1 MTERVSTVLQVPLL
15 CPPYHSHSAPLYAL
29 MRKLHWQPQSQ
40 RQRQH
45 RRQRQRQRKAICLI
59 AYRRFMASV
68 WREKNK
74 AKSLERW

>member
-1 MTERVSTVLQVPLL
+1 MTLSECQLCCMFPPSVCPLL
-15 CPPYHSHSAPLYAL
+15 PFPHSAPLYAL

-40 RQRQH
+40 RQREH

-68 WREKNK
+68 WREKN
-74 AKSLERW
+74 

>member
-1 MTERVSTVLQVPLL
+1 
-15 CPPYHSHSAPLYAL
+15 

-45 RRQRQRQRKAICLI
+45 RRQRQRKAICLI

-68 WREKNK
+68 WRQKKQREKVGLLVMVLVMVVLVLLPRDEVYLVTSADFN
-74 AKSLERW
+74 

>member
-1 MTERVSTVLQVPLL
+1 
-15 CPPYHSHSAPLYAL
+15 

-68 WREKNK
+68 WRQKK
-74 AKSLERW
+74 KTKRKG

>member
-1 MTERVSTVLQVPLL
+1 
-15 CPPYHSHSAPLYAL
+15 

-45 RRQRQRQRKAICLI
+45 RRQRQRKAICLI

-74 AKSLERW
+74 AKRLERW

>member
-1 MTERVSTVLQVPLL
+1 MTLSECQLCCKFPSSAPLL
-15 CPPYHSHSAPLYAL
+15 SFPLYAL

-74 AKSLERW
+74 AKRLERW